1 MTHDPGSK
9 ASRNKWSLKM
19 RHHKYWS
26 EDGKIPEGDHSLFL
40 GLQELGL
47 SSQSLWEASGL
58 PCLSWILNLSM
69 ITGH

>member
-1 MTHDPGSK
+1 MEVASIAQLRGRKMTLDPQTK

-47 SSQSLWEASGL
+47 SS
-58 PCLSWILNLSM
+58 
-69 ITGH
+69 

>member
-1 MTHDPGSK
+1 MTLDPQTK

-19 RHHKYWS
+19 CHHKHWL

-47 SSQSLWEASGL
+47 SS
-58 PCLSWILNLSM
+58 
-69 ITGH
+69 

>member
-1 MTHDPGSK
+1 MTLDPGTK

-47 SSQSLWEASGL
+47 SS
-58 PCLSWILNLSM
+58 
-69 ITGH
+69 